1 MKKARI
7 IFFVILIVLVAAY
20 VTGCRRAGLWL
31 VREDVPPHSDAMV
44 LLMGSFPDR
53 VLQAVDLWKA
63 KRADRII
70 IVEESMGPFQRLEE
84 RGVSI
89 VSNSEQAASSLV
101 QLGIPADGI
110 TILPGNA
117 RSTLDEAK
125 VVRDYLAARGDADT
139 LLLVSSAAH
148 MRRAAMIF
156 RRAFRHAGKAV
167 SIGSSPSIY
176 SNFDAKHW
184 WREKEGI
191 QQVLSEYLKIV
202 SFVLFER
209 RKI

>member
-1 MKKARI
+1 MTKSRLV
-7 IFFVILIVLVAAY
+7 FFLILIALIVIY
-20 VTGCRRAGLWL
+20 VCGCRRAGLWL
-31 VREDVPPHSDAMV
+31 VREDVPPHADAMV

-63 KRADRII
+63 KKADRII
-70 IVEESMGPFQRLEE
+70 IVEEYMGSFQRLEE

-117 RSTLDEAK
+117 RSTLNEAA
-125 VVRDYLAARGDADT
+125 VVKDYLFEKTDMDT
-139 LLLVSSAAH
+139 LLLVSSSVH

-156 RRAFRHAGKAV
+156 RTTFRHYTNPV
-167 SIGSSPSIY
+167 YIGSSPSKY

-184 WREKEGI
+184 WHNKEDI
-191 QQVLSEYLKIV
+191 QAVLSEYVKV
-202 SFVLFER
+202 GSFVLVER